1 MFAEFSVKI
10 SSPSIELK
18 RFNLGFMLSFSP
30 SFVPLVG
37 LKGIV
42 LSSKQVNLNVSC
54 VIICKLCTILF
65 SPRTFYWR
73 GSLQVRMDFVSKFS
87 GVWCLPDFMNNFA
100 SSFCVF
106 TLRQLHHLLVVLE
119 HQERYGS
126 SSDVICQPS
135 VLPSYLPPSLYVH
148 FHGLLNT
155 DHS

>member
-1 MFAEFSVKI
+1 MY
-10 SSPSIELK
+10 
-18 RFNLGFMLSFSP
+18 
-30 SFVPLVG
+30 LVW
-37 LKGIV
+37 
-42 LSSKQVNLNVSC
+42 
-54 VIICKLCTILF
+54 LCTILF
-65 SPRTFYWR
+65 YPRTFYWR

-148 FHGLLNT
+148 VHGLLNT
-155 DHS
+155 DHSWPLLLQSASVSGQISDSVHLDKVTNTRWLQRFTSRQASIRNRGHAVHPSEGL